1 MCLDITQR
9 SEAAHQ
15 PVTATVPPLTK
26 APHYQAREG
35 PGAQTH
41 GQIVALWCVCVYAHS
56 AA

>member
-26 APHYQAREG
+26 APYYQAGEG
-35 PGAQTH
+35 PGAQMH
-41 GQIVALWCVCVYAHS
+41 KQIVALCCVYTRM
-56 AA
+56 